1 MNVKA
6 FESVVKVAAFGGRSP
21 IAPLTQ
27 WYSIEQ
33 IQPTGG
39 LWYFGFRCP
48 VCQRS
53 SPLFQ
58 DFSDGNLGQPFKGYG
73 FISSCAFC
81 ATKVQCAAEMVISIQ
96 WPLTPGQTPP
106 RSEYV
111 HLVERKHTQDDE
123 YRPLQGPLHHYTNLP
138 ALQSI
143 LSQKKLWA
151 THVRYLNDDSESEL
165 GLAIMRQLAD
175 EAKLSAR
182 SIDSEVLSYFLEWLN
197 KPRPGNES
205 VYVLSF
211 SEARNSL
218 SQWRQYT
225 QYGQGVCLSIQS
237 TVLIERMQAQG
248 WDFQNCRYGQKSQ
261 LTWADAILSRFRRE
275 AATYCAGPGK
285 ENTTHFDSVLQ
296 NCLPALYQVA
306 ATIKHSAFE
315 AERETRFISPI
326 VAQHDKRVLYRN
338 GRTDGLRIPY
348 VEFDLANHNGE
359 LIVEEIMVGPCRKN
373 DQLAVK
379 AWVEKALDNAQIT
392 VPCKLVL
399 SDIPYV
405 ER

>member
-6 FESVVKVAAFGGRSP
+6 FESVVKVAAFGGGVP
-21 IAPLTQ
+21 IAPLTD
-27 WYSIEQ
+27 WWSIER

-39 LWYFGFRCP
+39 LWYFSFQCP
-48 VCQRS
+48 TCRRS

-58 DFSDGNLGQPFKGYG
+58 DYSDGNLGRPFKGCG
-73 FISSCAFC
+73 FMSICVFC
-81 ATKVQCAAEMVISIQ
+81 ATKVRCAAEAVSSTQ
-96 WPLTPGQTPP
+96 WPLAPGQAPP
-106 RSEYV
+106 RSEYA

-143 LSQKKLWA
+143 LNRKKLWA

-165 GLAIMRQLAD
+165 GLGLMQRLAE
-175 EAKLSAR
+175 EARTATHD
-182 SIDSEVLSYFLEWLN
+182 IDIEVLSYFLEWLN
-197 KPRPGNES
+197 KPRPGAES

-218 SQWRQYT
+218 NQWREYT
-225 QYGQGVCLSIQS
+225 KYGQGICLSIQS
-237 TVLIERMQAQG
+237 AVLIERMQAQG
-248 WDFQNCRYGQKSQ
+248 WESQNCRYGQKSQ

-275 AATYCAGPGK
+275 AATYCAGVGK
-285 ENTTHFDSVLQ
+285 ENKTHFDAVLQ

-306 ATIKHSAFE
+306 ATIKHHAFE
-315 AERETRFISPI
+315 SEREHRFISPI
-326 VAQHDKRVLYRN
+326 IKCDDKRVLYRD
-338 GRTDGLRIPY
+338 GKTAGLRIPY
-348 VEFDLANHNGE
+348 VEFDLANDSGE
-359 LIVEEIMVGPCRKN
+359 LVVDEIMAGPCREQT
-373 DQLAVK
+373 QLAVK
-379 AWVEKALDNAQIT
+379 ASVEKALDDAKIT
-392 VPCKLVL
+392 GPCKVVL